1 MAMAGRK
8 PSERP
13 TVTRHKPTHDWT
25 EVPNVAY
32 DGEHPEL
39 PLSRTVLKGD
49 EPIEIPIEKR
59 TRDWWTALCKMPHCV
74 LWQDSDWAFALDT
87 AMVHAAASHG
97 QVTAMAELRMREKV
111 LGTTVDARRDLRIRY
126 VEPEAQVAVAPV
138 ASIDDRRQKLLDA

>member
-1 MAMAGRK
+1 
-8 PSERP
+8 
-13 TVTRHKPTHDWT
+13 
-25 EVPNVAY
+25 VAY

-138 ASIDDRRQKLLDA
+138 SSIDDRRQKLLDA

>member
-25 EVPNVAY
+25 EVPNVPY
-32 DGEHPEL
+32 SGDHPEL

-49 EPIEIPIEKR
+49 EPIEVPIENR
-59 TRDWWTALCKMPHCV
+59 TRAWWSALCKMPHCV